1 MDAPTSDN
9 TVRILVVDDNIDHAQ
24 LAMRA
29 LRAEPAW
36 RVDTVRLG
44 SEALDKLGDQPY
56 DLLLLDYRLPD
67 MTGLEV
73 LQRVRKDHAD
83 VAVLLMTSQGSEEV
97 AIEAL
102 NAGASGYVV
111 KGAEFGKRLAYEVR
125 EWLAE
130 RDERREG

>member
-1 MDAPTSDN
+1 MDAPPSSDA
-9 TVRILVVDDNIDHAQ
+9 VRILVVDDNIDHAQ

-44 SEALDKLGDQPY
+44 REALERLADNAY

-67 MTGLEV
+67 MTGLDV
-73 LQRVRKDHAD
+73 LQRVRKDHAE

-111 KGAEFGKRLAYEVR
+111 KGAEFGKRLVYEVR

-130 RDERREG
+130 RDERQGA